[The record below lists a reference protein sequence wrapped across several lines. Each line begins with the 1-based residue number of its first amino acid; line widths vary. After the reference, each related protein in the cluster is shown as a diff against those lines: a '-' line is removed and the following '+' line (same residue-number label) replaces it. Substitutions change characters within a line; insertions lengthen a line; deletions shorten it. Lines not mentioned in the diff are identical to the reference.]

1 MKIDTV
7 FDGIASKGNPVHVPS
22 AGRILPLR
30 YQTDATGEACPPKD
44 ARL

>member
-1 MKIDTV
+1 MKIDAV
-7 FDGIASKGNPVHVPS
+7 FDGIASKGNPVRVPS
-22 AGRILPLR
+22 AGRILPLW

>member
-1 MKIDTV
+1 MNIDTV
-7 FDGIASKGNPVHVPS
+7 FDGKASKGNLVCMSS
-22 AGRILPLR
+22 AGRIYPLR

>member
-7 FDGIASKGNPVHVPS
+7 FDGIASKGNPVRVPS
-22 AGRILPLR
+22 AGRIPPLG